1 MVTYIYMYMKGGGG
15 GGGECHLVD
24 LQSVPVSV

>member
-1 MVTYIYMYMKGGGG
+1 MVTYIYMYVHEGR
-15 GGGECHLVD
+15 GGGEGHLVD